1 MYHIVFLAP
10 YSSSIPLIEQVFLA
24 RPDCDELFYEIIL
37 DRYNNQL
44 EHIHADA
51 VIARGFTARTMK
63 RLNIPGVEL
72 SVSGYDVVQ
81 AIDRAV
87 KGWPGTR
94 IALIGAQNLLDGAET
109 ISSIFSGRDI
119 RAYPILDETRLEQ
132 TIRAAVADGA
142 QTLVGGSSTCD
153 LAHQYGLPC
162 VLIESGW
169 GSIDAAITSAA
180 SMLRAAQFERERAQT
195 LNTILNS
202 SFQGVLLTDHLGQ
215 VEMSNR
221 YALERLGAGKG
232 PLKGRLVTEFFPDL
246 PYRTLLDQRQAVQAQ
261 LFSCGGQD
269 YMLNCVSVG
278 GEEGPRC
285 VITFQSVEKILREEG
300 AIRARA
306 HRQGFVAKHTFQDI
320 RRTSSALEQTIRI
333 AKEFSTAEANILIR
347 GETGTGKELFAQSIH
362 NTSPRRNGPFVA
374 INCAALPDNILE
386 SELFGHVEGAFTGA
400 MKGGKAGFFEIAH
413 RGTLFLDEIGDMPL
427 YLQAKLLRVLSERKV
442 DRIGSSSSSLI
453 NVDVRIIAATN
464 RNLEEMIERKE
475 FREDL
480 YYRLNVVPL
489 HLPPLRERPDDI
501 PFLIQ
506 HFIAKYNKILEK
518 EIRTASAPVMELM
531 MKYRWPGNVREL
543 ENSIEYMMTFEK
555 SPVLSLEAAPQKI
568 LSLNNETRNGCHRTG
583 GETSC
588 LPLKTSLRMKEQ
600 EILRTMAA
608 RYGGHPTKEQVR
620 EICKYLEISVASY
633 YRKIGSAAQHE

>member
-1 MYHIVFLAP
+1 MEIPMKLSDIKDYLNTLLASFSAVLDLELTILRSEPLERVAATGEWYNSDIVCYENGRLIPQWQNSYTMKVIETGKPVVAIDTKEFVFAFPNMRKSVDSRFYSVLAYP
-10 YSSSIPLIEQVFLA
+10 IKMRGELEGVIVIASFDEEQHKIIVEKQKQLMVYLERISDLISSKLEQEILIEQTQ
-24 RPDCDELFYEIIL
+24 IM
-37 DRYNNQL
+37 NNQL
-44 EHIHADA
+44 NSVIQAMEDGILLYSPTAGICQSNMYTQKYLHFSDPDLKDA
-51 VIARGFTARTMK
+51 LLA
-63 RLNIPGVEL
+63 E
-72 SVSGYDVVQ
+72 VV
-81 AIDRAV
+81 
-87 KGWPGTR
+87 T
-94 IALIGAQNLLDGAET
+94 
-109 ISSIFSGRDI
+109 
-119 RAYPILDETRLEQ
+119 
-132 TIRAAVADGA
+132 VAA
-142 QTLVGGSSTCD
+142 QT
-153 LAHQYGLPC
+153 
-162 VLIESGW
+162 
-169 GSIDAAITSAA
+169 
-180 SMLRAAQFERERAQT
+180 
-195 LNTILNS
+195 
-202 SFQGVLLTDHLGQ
+202 
-215 VEMSNR
+215 
-221 YALERLGAGKG
+221 
-232 PLKGRLVTEFFPDL
+232 TE
-246 PYRTLLDQRQAVQAQ
+246 
-261 LFSCGGQD
+261 
-269 YMLNCVSVG
+269 
-278 GEEGPRC
+278 
-285 VITFQSVEKILREEG
+285 
-300 AIRARA
+300 
-306 HRQGFVAKHTFQDI
+306 
-320 RRTSSALEQTIRI
+320 EQP
-333 AKEFSTAEANILIR
+333 ILIR
-347 GETGTGKELFAQSIH
+347 EIHKNIDGFQYLLQVKTRFIRDSEGSVLCIINPFSQIQNSITQNEQEGLGVAQKLVFSGKKMRTLVNQAKIAAQHASNVLITGESGTGKEMFARLIH
-362 NTSPRRNGPFVA
+362 SESPRKAHPFVA
-374 INCAALPDNILE
+374 MNCAAIPESLME
-386 SELFGHVEGAFTGA
+386 SELFGYEEGAFTGA
-400 MKGGKAGFFEIAH
+400 RKGGRIGKIQLANH
-413 RGTLFLDEIGDMPL
+413 GTFFLDEIGDMPL

-568 LSLNNETRNGCHRTG
+568 LSLNNETGKGCHRTG

>member
-1 MYHIVFLAP
+1 MKLSDIKDYLNTLLASFSAVLDLELTILRSEPLERVAATGEWYNSDIVCYENGRLIPQWQNSYTMKVIETGKPVVAIDTKEFVFAFPNMRKSVDSRFYSVLAYP
-10 YSSSIPLIEQVFLA
+10 IKMRGELEGVIVIASFDEEQHKIIVEKQQQLMVYLERISDLISSKLEQEILIEQTQ
-24 RPDCDELFYEIIL
+24 IM
-37 DRYNNQL
+37 NNQL
-44 EHIHADA
+44 NS
-51 VIARGFTARTMK
+51 VIQAMEDGILLYSPTAGICQSNM
-63 RLNIPGVEL
+63 
-72 SVSGYDVVQ
+72 Y
-81 AIDRAV
+81 
-87 KGWPGTR
+87 
-94 IALIGAQNLLDGAET
+94 AQNYLHFSDPDLKDALLAEVVT
-109 ISSIFSGRDI
+109 
-119 RAYPILDETRLEQ
+119 
-132 TIRAAVADGA
+132 VAA
-142 QTLVGGSSTCD
+142 QT
-153 LAHQYGLPC
+153 
-162 VLIESGW
+162 
-169 GSIDAAITSAA
+169 
-180 SMLRAAQFERERAQT
+180 
-195 LNTILNS
+195 
-202 SFQGVLLTDHLGQ
+202 
-215 VEMSNR
+215 
-221 YALERLGAGKG
+221 
-232 PLKGRLVTEFFPDL
+232 TE
-246 PYRTLLDQRQAVQAQ
+246 
-261 LFSCGGQD
+261 
-269 YMLNCVSVG
+269 
-278 GEEGPRC
+278 
-285 VITFQSVEKILREEG
+285 
-300 AIRARA
+300 
-306 HRQGFVAKHTFQDI
+306 
-320 RRTSSALEQTIRI
+320 EQP
-333 AKEFSTAEANILIR
+333 ILIR
-347 GETGTGKELFAQSIH
+347 EIHKNIDGFQYLLQVKTRFIRDSEGSVLCIINPFSQIQNSITQNEQEGLGVAQKLVFSGKKMRTLVNQAKIAAQHASNVLITGESGTGKEMFARLIH
-362 NTSPRRNGPFVA
+362 SESPRKAHPFVA
-374 INCAALPDNILE
+374 MNCAAIPESLME
-386 SELFGHVEGAFTGA
+386 SELFGYEEGAFTGA
-400 MKGGKAGFFEIAH
+400 RKGGRIGKIQLANH
-413 RGTLFLDEIGDMPL
+413 GTFFLDEIGDMPL

-555 SPVLSLEAAPQKI
+555 SPVLSLEASPQKI
-568 LSLNNETRNGCHRTG
+568 LSLNNETGKGCHRTG